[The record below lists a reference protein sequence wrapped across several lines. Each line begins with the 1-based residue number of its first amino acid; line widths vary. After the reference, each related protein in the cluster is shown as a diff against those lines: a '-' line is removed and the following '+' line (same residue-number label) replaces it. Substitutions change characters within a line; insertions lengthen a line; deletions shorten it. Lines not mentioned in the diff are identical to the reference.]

1 MRDVS
6 RENKVSSFHEAMEM
20 KRGVSFDTKKQTA
33 QELIDF
39 IHMRMSLIQEEVLEL
54 KEASD
59 HICMR
64 LSNNETVAISEKAHL
79 LKELADVQYVVSG
92 FADAFDLPIQPAF
105 NRVHDSNM
113 SKLVDG
119 KPVKREDGK
128 VLKGENYKPPYLED
142 LVE

>member
-6 RENKVSSFHEAMEM
+6 RESKVASFHEAMEM
-20 KRGVSFDTKKQTA
+20 KRKVSFDTKKQTA

-64 LSNNETVAISEKAHL
+64 LSNNDTVAISEKAHL

>member
-6 RENKVSSFHEAMEM
+6 RESKVASFHEAMEM
-20 KRGVSFDTKKQTA
+20 KRKVSFDTKKQTA

-64 LSNNETVAISEKAHL
+64 LSNNDTVAISEKAHL

-119 KPVKREDGK
+119 KPVKRQDGK

>member
-6 RENKVSSFHEAMEM
+6 RESKVASFHEAMEM
-20 KRGVSFDTKKQTA
+20 KRKVSFDTKKQTA

-64 LSNNETVAISEKAHL
+64 LSNNVTVAISEKAHL
-79 LKELADVQYVVSG
+79 LKELADVQYGVSG
-92 FADAFDLPIQPAF
+92 FADAFDLPIQPAV

>member
-6 RENKVSSFHEAMEM
+6 RESKVASFHKAMEM
-20 KRGVSFDTKKQTA
+20 KRKVSFDTKKQTA

-64 LSNNETVAISEKAHL
+64 LNNNETVATSEKAHL
-79 LKELADVQYVVSG
+79 LKELADVQYVVAG

-113 SKLVDG
+113 SKSVDG

>member
-1 MRDVS
+1 MKYVE
-6 RENKVSSFHEAMEM
+6 REAKVSEFHKAMEM
-20 KRGVSFDTKKQTA
+20 KRQVSFDTKELTA
-33 QELIDF
+33 KELIDF
-39 IHMRMSLIQEEVLEL
+39 IHMRMTLIQEEVLEL

-64 LSNNETVAISEKAHL
+64 LNNNQTVATSEKAHL

-113 SKLVDG
+113 SKLEDG

-128 VLKGENYKPPYLED
+128 VLKGKNYKPPYLED

>member
-6 RENKVSSFHEAMEM
+6 RESKVASFHKAMEM
-20 KRGVSFDTKKQTA
+20 KRKVSFDTKKQTA

-39 IHMRMSLIQEEVLEL
+39 IHLRMSLIQEEVLEL

-64 LSNNETVAISEKAHL
+64 LNNNETVATSEKAHL